1 MYGSQWGSLAAVC
14 SLLKAGVFFGRQV
27 TQKIRIRYYKSHAGC
42 VRACNE
48 IEGLHDKIII
58 TIVRSV
64 YPKGY
69 EIRTMRKHL
78 PCRFMGNMGKY
89 TRI

>member
-1 MYGSQWGSLAAVC
+1 MGKPC
-14 SLLKAGVFFGRQV
+14 SCVQFIKSSFFFGRQV

-42 VRACNE
+42 VRASNE

-69 EIRTMRKHL
+69 EIRTMKY
-78 PCRFMGNMGKY
+78 GK
-89 TRI
+89 IFAM

>member
-1 MYGSQWGSLAAVC
+1 MGVNREALQLCAVYKK
-14 SLLKAGVFFGRQV
+14 LFFFGRQV

-69 EIRTMRKHL
+69 EIRTMKY
-78 PCRFMGNMGKY
+78 GK
-89 TRI
+89 IFAM